1 MNIKTNH
8 HQHPILSWF
17 DLSAKEQKEFEYLD
31 TEDRQLDASFFRY
44 KGVTYDLGEFLVI
57 PQHVATNTQFEGW
70 EKWDGYSSDSFFSGV
85 LVKYVEDIDDHV
97 IVGTYFS

>member
-8 HQHPILSWF
+8 HRYPILSWF

-31 TEDRQLDASFFRY
+31 TEDRKLDASFFRY
-44 KGVTYDLGEFLVI
+44 KGVVYDLGEFIVI
-57 PQHVATNTQFEGW
+57 PQQATGL

-85 LVKYVEDIDDHV
+85 LVKYVEDIHDHV